1 MKKKLILSLF
11 VLLAT
16 SLTFAQTITY
26 TDFDES
32 EYKSI
37 ESIYYIEEDSAI
49 TKTTKY
55 FVVTKLMDYEVD
67 SSGRQIVSVLTEDL
81 DLYPLV
87 HRGDQLP
94 NQFGIDRNAVEV
106 FIHVES
112 NNFETI
118 FVIDAIRLLDHKF
131 LFNVPYTAK
140 ENLYLREG
148 GSRNDAKIMLM
159 KAGSSVYITE
169 VGEKETI
176 DGITSNWV
184 KIMLAESDGS
194 TIEGWCFGG
203 YLKVNL

>member
-1 MKKKLILSLF
+1 MKKKFILSLF
-11 VLLAT
+11 VLVAT

-37 ESIYYIEEDSAI
+37 ESLYYIEEDSAI

-94 NQFGIDRNAVEV
+94 NQFGINKNTVEV

-112 NNFETI
+112 TMFETI
-118 FVIDAIRLLDHKF
+118 FVIDALKVLDHKF
-131 LFNVPYTAK
+131 LFNVPYKTK

-148 GSRNDAKIMLM
+148 GSRNDAKIALM
-159 KAGSSVYITE
+159 KASSCVYITE

-184 KIMLAESDGS
+184 KIMLTESDGS

>member
-1 MKKKLILSLF
+1 
-11 VLLAT
+11 
-16 SLTFAQTITY
+16 
-26 TDFDES
+26 
-32 EYKSI
+32 
-37 ESIYYIEEDSAI
+37 
-49 TKTTKY
+49 
-55 FVVTKLMDYEVD
+55 MDYEVD

-148 GSRNDAKIMLM
+148 GSRNDAKIMLI

>member
-1 MKKKLILSLF
+1 
-11 VLLAT
+11 
-16 SLTFAQTITY
+16 
-26 TDFDES
+26 
-32 EYKSI
+32 
-37 ESIYYIEEDSAI
+37 
-49 TKTTKY
+49 
-55 FVVTKLMDYEVD
+55 MDYEVD
-67 SSGRQIVSVLTEDL
+67 SSGRQIVSVLTEDF

-94 NQFGIDRNAVEV
+94 NQFGINKDTVEV

-112 NNFETI
+112 TRFETI
-118 FVIDAIRLLDHKF
+118 FVIDAVKVLDHKF
-131 LFNVPYTAK
+131 LFNVPYKVK

-148 GSRNDAKIMLM
+148 GSRNDAKIALM
-159 KAGSSVYITE
+159 KADSCVYITE